1 MKQLRVFILGL
12 FATTLSMFGL
22 TAHAAT
28 TMPDLSGLT
37 SQVDFSPAAV
47 AIIAIAGSL
56 AGLYVLWRGASFV
69 LSAIKRS

>member
-1 MKQLRVFILGL
+1 MQKLRVLILGL
-12 FATTLSMFGL
+12 LAMAFSMFGL
-22 TAHAAT
+22 NANAAT
-28 TMPDLSGLT
+28 VLPDLSGLT

-69 LSAIKRS
+69 LSAIKRG

>member
-12 FATTLSMFGL
+12 FAAALSMLGT
-22 TAHAAT
+22 TAHAAG

-37 SQVDFSPAAV
+37 SQVDFSPAAI